1 MPNGDLTDEQEK
13 ELGIAQ
19 QLIEVAAKNL
29 IAIMVLAPTAYMI
42 TKGMNVPEG
51 WYTVVGAVVMYYF
64 KK

>member
-1 MPNGDLTDEQEK
+1 MANGELTDEQEK
-13 ELGIAQ
+13 EIGIVQ
-19 QLIEVAAKNL
+19 QVIEVAAKNL

-42 TKGMNVPEG
+42 TQGTNVPEG